1 MPWMIVEQDSRY
13 CIFKQDAD
21 GSPEGDS
28 LGCHDTREAADEQ
41 LAALYASAPE
51 DVGEAAALP
60 VKTNDD
66 DAIPAV
72 HPYALKALN
81 DSGRVG
87 GYLVVWGSPQQRDLE
102 GDYFTPETDLGLD
115 WYDRRPAL
123 YHHGLDGTLKAAV
136 IGVIDTLK
144 TDDTGVWAEAQLDM
158 RNRYVQMVQPLID
171 KGVLGWSSGS
181 APNLVEKAP
190 DRRIKRWPIIEG
202 SMTPAPAEPRQTDI
216 RALKAI
222 EGFDSIINLEE
233 LAAKAGLGDVSAR
246 DDESPVPPKNTQQKD
261 FPMDIRKLIEAVVTA
276 MGLEP
281 LSEEQMNQ
289 VVATVEQMLTAEAPA
304 PEAAMSAE
312 NVQAA
317 FAKTAF
323 LAQVMANVQQARGQQ
338 ALEGTIKAN
347 IAGMIGHGGQSQA
360 GGHRPANGAQ
370 ITTQSV
376 KYADMSAADM
386 SFYAMIRRRTN
397 MQKQLGAWQPDDE
410 FLRELTHKSIKAH
423 EQNRLALDSQALLAV
438 KTIAS
443 QGAGAF
449 KANELDHSTQATF
462 GDEWVPDLWS
472 SDLWRRARLDN
483 VILPLFK
490 TIDMPSNPYELPIEG
505 ADPTVYFVP
514 ETTNEDQLTLAAST
528 NPIPDS
534 KVGSNKVQ
542 LAAKKLALRVGFSS
556 ELEEDSIIPV
566 LSIYREQADR
576 AVLDAID
583 HVLLNGDDTNA
594 GTGNINSDDADPADT
609 QKYLAFN
616 GILHSAL
623 VEDTTRRVDAG
634 GAAPTLQLI
643 RQMRFAMP
651 AQYAQKPADL
661 AYLVGGEV
669 FAQLLNL
676 DEFLTM
682 DKIGNQATILNGMIG
697 SIDGTPVLTSAE
709 FGLAE
714 ADGKMSATP
723 ANNTLGRMATV
734 FRPNWYVGY
743 RRRIKTSVDFL
754 PYYDSYQLTMTVRL
768 AFVHQND
775 DSASVLYDLAV

>member
-1 MPWMIVEQDSRY
+1 MPWTIVEQDSRY

-21 GSPEGDS
+21 GSPEGES

-51 DVGEAAALP
+51 D
-60 VKTNDD
+60 
-66 DAIPAV
+66 DAIKTSPDAGLTP
-72 HPYALKALN
+72 HPYAIKALD

-87 GYLVVWGSPQQRDLE
+87 GYLVVWGSPQQRDLQGE
-102 GDYFTPETDLGLD
+102 YFTPETELGLD

-123 YHHGLDGTLKAAV
+123 YHHGLDGDLKAAV

-158 RNRYVQMVQPLID
+158 RQRYIQAVQRLIHQ
-171 KGVLGWSSGS
+171 GVLGWSSGS
-181 APNLVEKAP
+181 LPHLVEITP
-190 DRRIKRWPIIEG
+190 DKHIKRWPIVEG

-233 LAAKAGLGDVSAR
+233 LAAKAGMNDRSTRDGDT
-246 DDESPVPPKNTQQKD
+246 PVTQTNTQQKD
-261 FPMDIRKLIEAVVTA
+261 FPMDIRKLIEAVVNA
-276 MGLEP
+276 MGLEA
-281 LSEEQMNQ
+281 LSDEQMAQ
-289 VVATVEQMLTAEAPA
+289 VVAAVEQLLSAEAPA
-304 PEAAMSAE
+304 PEAAMSTD
-312 NVQAA
+312 NIQAS

-323 LAQVMANVQQARGQQ
+323 LAKVMTSVQQIRGQQ
-338 ALEGTIKAN
+338 SLENTIKAN
-347 IAGMIGHGGQSQA
+347 IQGMVGHGGQSQA
-360 GGHRPANGAQ
+360 GGHRPQQPGR
-370 ITTQSV
+370 ISMQSV

-386 SFYAMIRRRTN
+386 SFYAMLRQATN
-397 MQKQLGAWQPDDE
+397 IQKKLPPWQPDDE
-410 FLRELTHKSIKAH
+410 FLGEIAHKSIKAH
-423 EQNRLALDSQALLAV
+423 DQNRLALDGPALVAV

-443 QGAGAF
+443 QGVSAI
-449 KANELDHSTQATF
+449 KANELDHSTQAGF

-490 TIDMPSNPYELPIEG
+490 AIDMPSNPFELPTEG
-505 ADPTVYFVP
+505 NDPTVYFVP
-514 ETTNEDQLTLAAST
+514 ETTNEDQQALDNST
-528 NPIPDS
+528 SVIPDS
-534 KVGSNKVQ
+534 KVGSGKVQ
-542 LAAKKLALRVGFSS
+542 LTAKKLALRVGFSS

-594 GTGNINSDDADPADT
+594 ATGNINSDDADPADT

-651 AQYAQKPADL
+651 AQYAQRPADL

-714 ADGKMSATP
+714 ADGKISATP
-723 ANNTLGRMATV
+723 GNNILGRMATV

-743 RRRIKTSVDFL
+743 RRRIKSSVDYL

-768 AFVHQND
+768 AFAHQND